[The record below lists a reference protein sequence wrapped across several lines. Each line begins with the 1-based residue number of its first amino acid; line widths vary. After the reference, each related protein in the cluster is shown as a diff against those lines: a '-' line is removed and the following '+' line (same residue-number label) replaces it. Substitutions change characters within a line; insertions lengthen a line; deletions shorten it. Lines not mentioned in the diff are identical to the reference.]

1 MRRYSPV
8 SFETSPRSFSLS
20 RWYRARVGLEKLRAL
35 LFREFGGPERLSYED
50 VAEPKIS
57 ESEALIRV
65 RACALNHLDIWARQ
79 GTRGERIPMPHIS
92 GCDISG
98 EIARVGSLVKNHK
111 PGDKALIAP
120 GISDGTCEYCAT
132 GWDSLCESYKII
144 GYETQGGYA
153 ENATGP
159 SQNVLPIPGHLS
171 FEEAASVP
179 LVFLTAWH
187 MLTTRAH
194 LTAGETVLVWAAG
207 SGVGSAAIQV
217 AKVLGANVIA
227 TAGNDEKLEKARKL
241 GADWVVNHHTQDVS
255 AEVKRVTN
263 GRKANVVFDHIGQ
276 ATWEKSMRSMAP
288 AGRMVNC
295 GVTSGGKAE
304 IDIRYVFV
312 RQFSLMGSFM
322 GGRGELLKVL
332 TFFEDDRLKPVVD
345 SVFLLGEAAKAQ
357 TRMGESGHV
366 GKIVLKV
373 WLS

>member
-1 MRRYSPV
+1 M
-8 SFETSPRSFSLS
+8 
-20 RWYRARVGLEKLRAL
+20 
-35 LFREFGGPERLSYED
+35 FREFGGPEKLSYED
-50 VAEPKIS
+50 VADPKIN
-57 ESEALIRV
+57 ETEVLIRV
-65 RACALNHLDIWARQ
+65 RACALNHLDIWARG
-79 GTRGERIPMPHIS
+79 GTRSERIPLPHIS
-92 GCDISG
+92 GSDISG
-98 EIARVGSLVKNHK
+98 EVARVGSFVKNHNH
-111 PGDKALIAP
+111 GDKVLIAP

-144 GYETQGGYA
+144 GYETPGGYA
-153 ENATGP
+153 EYAAVP
-159 SQNVLPIPGHLS
+159 SQNVLPIPDHLG

-217 AKVLGANVIA
+217 AKVLGAKVIA
-227 TAGNDEKLEKARKL
+227 TAGNDEKLDKAKQI
-241 GADWVVNHHTQDVS
+241 GADWVVNHHTQDVPT
-255 AEVKRVTN
+255 EVKRVTN
-263 GRKANVVFDHIGQ
+263 GRKANVVFDHVGQ

-288 AGRMVNC
+288 AGRLVNC

-332 TFFEDDRLKPVVD
+332 TFFEDGRLKPVVD
-345 SVFLLGEAAKAQ
+345 SVFPLADAAKAQ
-357 TRMGESGHV
+357 IRMEKSEHF
-366 GKIVLKV
+366 GKIVLKI
-373 WLS
+373 

>member
-1 MRRYSPV
+1 MKAV
-8 SFETSPRSFSLS
+8 
-20 RWYRARVGLEKLRAL
+20 V
-35 LFREFGGPERLSYED
+35 FREFGGPERLSYED
-50 VAEPKIS
+50 VTEPKIS
-57 ESEALIRV
+57 ETEVLIRV

-98 EIARVGSLVKNHK
+98 EVAGCGSLVKNHK
-111 PGDKALIAP
+111 PGDKVLIAP

-153 ENATGP
+153 EYVAVP
-159 SQNVLPIPGHLS
+159 LENVLPIPDHLS

-187 MLTTRAH
+187 MLTTRAR

-217 AKVLGANVIA
+217 AKVLGAKVIA
-227 TAGNDEKLEKARKL
+227 TAGNDEKLEKAKKI
-241 GADWVVNHHTQDVS
+241 GADWVVNHHTQDVA

-263 GRKANVVFDHIGQ
+263 GRKANVIFDHIGQ
-276 ATWEKSMRSMAP
+276 ATWEKSMRAMAP
-288 AGRMVNC
+288 AGRLVNC

-312 RQFSLMGSFM
+312 RQFSLMGSYM

-332 TFFEDDRLKPVVD
+332 TLFEDGRLKPVVD
-345 SVFLLGEAAKAQ
+345 SVFPLSDAAKAQ
-357 TRMGESGHV
+357 SRMEKSEHF
-366 GKIVLKV
+366 GKIVLKI
-373 WLS
+373 